1 MPKTTYK
8 GQCNYPWHV
17 REVGVVEIYVPV
29 KANSQADAMLSIHY
43 NYSSGGGLTSPYDKK
58 KQVTDNGQ

>member
-1 MPKTTYK
+1 
-8 GQCNYPWHV
+8 V
-17 REVGVVEIYVPV
+17 REVGVVEINLPV